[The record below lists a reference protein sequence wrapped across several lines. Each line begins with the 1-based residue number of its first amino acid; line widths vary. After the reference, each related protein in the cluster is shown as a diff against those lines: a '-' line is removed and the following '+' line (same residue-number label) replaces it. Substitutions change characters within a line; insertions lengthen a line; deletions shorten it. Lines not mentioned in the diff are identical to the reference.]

1 MWDQRDLLQTNE
13 NVEHSIREILKVLL
27 SSSLIQCVWRGLN
40 VFVVE
45 DSNGGLG
52 IKQRSVTNVLDDD
65 KTEEETKKN
74 G

>member
-1 MWDQRDLLQTNE
+1 M
-13 NVEHSIREILKVLL
+13 EHSIRAILKVLL
-27 SSSLIQCVWRGLN
+27 SSSLIQCVRRGVN

-52 IKQRSVTNVLDDD
+52 IKQRSITNVLDDD

>member
-1 MWDQRDLLQTNE
+1 
-13 NVEHSIREILKVLL
+13 
-27 SSSLIQCVWRGLN
+27 
-40 VFVVE
+40 VE